1 MSSVPKKFLRQ
12 KTRARSS
19 AYSLEERAIIDA
31 NKELYKQQPT
41 RALRAEVFRKIL
53 SHIYNYWQLK
63 NLLPHDEEEIRR
75 SIQVLAS

>member
-1 MSSVPKKFLRQ
+1 MSSVPEKFLRW
-12 KTRARSS
+12 KTRARLS

-41 RALRAEVFRKIL
+41 QALCTEVFRKIL
-53 SHIYNYWQLK
+53 SDIYNYWKLK
-63 NLLPHDEEEIRR
+63 NLLPHDDEEIRR

>member
-1 MSSVPKKFLRQ
+1 MSSVPEKFLWR

-31 NKELYKQQPT
+31 NKELYKQHT
-41 RALRAEVFRKIL
+41 RALRAEAFRKIL
-53 SHIYNYWQLK
+53 SDIYNYWKLK
-63 NLLPHDEEEIRR
+63 NLLPHDDEEIRR